1 MMCTR
6 AKMQIVASDC
16 ARRKKVSR
24 YLLFIAYINE
34 VLHMEPLL

>member
-1 MMCTR
+1 MMRIR
-6 AKMQIVASDC
+6 AKMQVVASDC
-16 ARRKKVSR
+16 ARRKNVSR

>member
-16 ARRKKVSR
+16 ARRENVSR
-24 YLLFIAYINE
+24 YAYINE

>member
-16 ARRKKVSR
+16 ARRENVSR
-24 YLLFIAYINE
+24 YLLFIAYTNE
-34 VLHMEPLL
+34 VLHMDPLL

>member
-1 MMCTR
+1 MMCIR
-6 AKMQIVASDC
+6 AKMQIGAGDC
-16 ARRKKVSR
+16 ARRKNVSR